1 MDKGKLNHA
10 AGYYIKNDFDL
21 AATAYQEMLEEYPEN
36 PYLMINFANTQIKQ
50 KNFGKALAF
59 YNRAKLLIPRN
70 PELNS
75 NIKHTTKILQNFNSQ
90 SIFNFLF
97 FNLGE
102 SLIILLCLNLLF
114 LIFRKS
120 KIKLIKYFSILLFSV
135 SIVNAAY
142 VSYVSYFKDYAF
154 VTSTS
159 TSTHAGNNSGYPELF
174 ELSDGQVIEILYRE
188 EYWSKIKYKN
198 QISWLEN
205 KKYEFVKKP
214 G

>member
-1 MDKGKLNHA
+1 MDKGKLNQA

-97 FNLGE
+97 FILHVAN
-102 SLIILLCLNLLF
+102 IILCSNF
-114 LIFRKS
+114 D
-120 KIKLIKYFSILLFSV
+120 SV
-135 SIVNAAY
+135 
-142 VSYVSYFKDYAF
+142 
-154 VTSTS
+154 
-159 TSTHAGNNSGYPELF
+159 
-174 ELSDGQVIEILYRE
+174 
-188 EYWSKIKYKN
+188 
-198 QISWLEN
+198 
-205 KKYEFVKKP
+205 
-214 G
+214 